1 MLSEEEIRQLAN
13 GIGAIYHFDFS
24 KISGDKY
31 ESLLR
36 TLQHFAKKK
45 VESIG
50 FSCDELFKAQQKSLS
65 GQQIPIYVIN
75 SIAKTKSHYVRNIVE
90 LLCLVLPRS
99 TRLKEVVL
107 SNLNIKK
114 DYLAR
119 IIDAMSHSPSLE
131 SINLSRIQIGDNS
144 FRLMLQNLDPNQI
157 KSINISYCGITKNC
171 VDDIINFIRKKDE
184 RITKNGGISSF
195 TISKSEIP
203 EEDQKRIQETLGIDD
218 SKNSSTDT
226 INEYYNRIR
235 NRSQNENINSQF
247 NINENQ
253 TIDNEN
259 SLENSQTEHL
269 PKLQKINQ
277 ISSNNQ
283 KNQKQVNV
291 KRKKIK
297 AKEMQRNEEMDR
309 LKNLQK
315 KNSELI
321 ETLNRMRSSLHAIQY
336 DNETYIIG
344 KGAEQFIEF
353 IHDVEAKIKALE
365 ERKMLNNGKL

>member
-13 GIGAIYHFDFS
+13 GTGTIYHFDFS

-65 GQQIPIYVIN
+65 GQQMPIYVIN

-90 LLCLVLPRS
+90 LLCLILPRS

-114 DYLAR
+114 DYLSR

-131 SINLSRIQIGDNS
+131 NINLSRIQIGDNS

-157 KSINISYCGITKNC
+157 RSINISYCGITKNC
-171 VDDIINFIRKKDE
+171 VDDIISFIRKKDE
-184 RITKNGGISSF
+184 RITKNGGISNF

-203 EEDQKRIQETLGIDD
+203 EEDQKRIQEALGIDD
-218 SKNSSTDT
+218 SKDSSTDT

-235 NRSQNENINSQF
+235 NRSQNDNINSQF
-247 NINENQ
+247 NVNENQ

-277 ISSNNQ
+277 KSTNNQ
-283 KNQKQVNV
+283 KNQKQINV

-309 LKNLQK
+309 LKDLQK

-321 ETLNRMRSSLHAIQY
+321 ETLNQMRSSLHAVQY
-336 DNETYIIG
+336 DNETFIIG